1 MLVRYLSEADNIRG
15 DTQAASV
22 ASVAVAVASVA
33 VLQEFVAAELD
44 DRHYRVAEGE
54 LAD

>member
-22 ASVAVAVASVA
+22 ASVAVASVA